1 MIVVENTEKPF
12 ILRADEF
19 WDYFKEIP
27 LDVNIVVRLFK
38 KTREVEIRGFK
49 GYKKEKRK
57 QKGLV
62 FI

>member
-27 LDVNIVVRLFK
+27 LDVNIVVYTKEEIK
-38 KTREVEIRGFK
+38 KMERNNNFIREILSYAVELG
-49 GYKKEKRK
+49 
-57 QKGLV
+57 
-62 FI
+62 